1 MTNSTNDTVRYEYYL
16 DYFDLPPVD
25 ASKLTAHRYS
35 IVIGFWIGLVSF
47 VAFLFFILFY
57 MSRSGT
63 TSMKTGGSKKFP
75 WNYSETIHQNLV
87 NNDTVRI
94 SVDNQGEE
102 IERLCSSNRLPCHH
116 TDNSV

>member
-1 MTNSTNDTVRYEYYL
+1 MTNSTNYIEPYEYYMDYL
-16 DYFDLPPVD
+16 DLRPVD
-25 ASKLTAHRYS
+25 ASKLKVNRYS

-57 MSRSGT
+57 MSGT
-63 TSMKTGGSKKFP
+63 TSMKTGRSKKFP

-87 NNDTVRI
+87 NNDIVRT

-102 IERLCSSNRLPCHH
+102 IEGLCSSNRLPCHH
-116 TDNSV
+116 IDNSV